1 MHDSDVPK
9 EQPPYL
15 NGCGGKGFSELV
27 RFIVC
32 ALSRRSSPSALRE
45 GLPRSEEEFLRLCD
59 MLNKKADAL
68 KEPPKPMPPRPVYD
82 GPDYPEPFY
91 ASRDLS
97 ALYDEEE
104 KRYRRVDDAIDRGE
118 DSGVYFEYLEQQLEE
133 TRVKRAS
140 QERNEKRKY
149 DERRKPYY
157 RAREAYLRRLEPW
170 QEEAEKE
177 AKKRRLEDNRKSTVE
192 RMYSAVRRSFKPTP
206 TGTLQWDPIPPGEA
220 TPSDVL
226 RYYERLQREGRID
239 KFDQDRLDKATA
251 LPYVDWLLPRSGL
264 HAYSIFTFA
273 HTEKVL
279 LECPVYGNAVY
290 IINSREER
298 WLAMSKQELIESGE
312 AKKIPH
318 QGKNW
323 YEKVKQALDIK

>member
-1 MHDSDVPK
+1 MSDPAAPNEK
-9 EQPPYL
+9 PPYWEE
-15 NGCGGKGFSELV
+15 CEGKDFSELV
-27 RFIVC
+27 RFITF

-59 MLNKKADAL
+59 MLNAKADAL
-68 KEPPKPMPPRPVYD
+68 KEPPKLVPPRPVYD
-82 GPDYPEPFY
+82 GPDAPEPFTP
-91 ASRDLS
+91 SRDLT
-97 ALYDEEE
+97 ALYNEEE
-104 KRYRRVDDAIDRGE
+104 KRYSRVDDAIDREE
-118 DSGVYFEYLEQQLEE
+118 DSGVYFEYLQQQLDE
-133 TRVKRAS
+133 TRAKRALL
-140 QERNEKRKY
+140 ERDEKRKY

-157 RAREAYLRRLEPW
+157 QAREAYLSRLEPW
-170 QEEAEKE
+170 QEEAGKE
-177 AKKRRLEDNRKSTVE
+177 SKKRRIEANRKSTVE
-192 RMYSAVRRSFKPTP
+192 RMYSAVRRAFKPTP

-239 KFDQDRLDKATA
+239 KFDQERLDKATA

-323 YEKVKQALDIK
+323 YKRVKEALDIQ